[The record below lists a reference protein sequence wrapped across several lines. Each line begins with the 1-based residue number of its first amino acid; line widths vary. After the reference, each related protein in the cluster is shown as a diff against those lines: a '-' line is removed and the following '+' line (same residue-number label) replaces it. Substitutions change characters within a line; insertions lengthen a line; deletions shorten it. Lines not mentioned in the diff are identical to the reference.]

1 MRVQARSIPTWTA
14 AAIMLAIFAA
24 GALRYE
30 HFGAVSNV
38 TNLLTDYSYVAIAAV
53 GATLVILLGGIDLSV
68 GSVVAFSGVMMA
80 MLIGHG
86 WHPLC
91 AATVCLVIGAG
102 LGGAMGLLI
111 QVFELPAFMV
121 TLVGMF
127 AVRAA
132 AFLVLAQ
139 SARMDHP
146 FLGWMSHQA
155 RITVAGVDVSWR
167 MMVAGAVVGGA
178 FVLMRWTRFGRSVYA
193 IGGSER
199 SAGMMSVPLARTRVL
214 TYAIAGLCSA
224 MAGCVLA
231 MGRRA
236 ADPSSGIGLELTVIA
251 AVVIGGTLLSGGGGS
266 VLGTVVGVL
275 IIGLIRMIIDFEG
288 TLNAAWT
295 SVATGG
301 LLLVFV
307 VLQKLT
313 SSLSLQRR
321 WWYGGGGVARSG
333 SRGRV
338 KEVGCACTFIEHRRG
353 CGWVGCRGWC
363 GRGMTR
369 RRLWR
374 SCMRFPS
381 PRSRSRIRSGH
392 RAGR

>member
-1 MRVQARSIPTWTA
+1 MRLQARSIPAWA
-14 AAIMLAIFAA
+14 AAGIMVVIFAA

-30 HFGAVSNV
+30 HFGAMSNV
-38 TNLLTDYSYVAIAAV
+38 TNLLTDYSYVAIAAA

-91 AATVCLVIGAG
+91 AAGACLVAGAG
-102 LGGAMGLLI
+102 LGGVMGLLI

-139 SARMDHP
+139 STRMDHP
-146 FLGWMSHQA
+146 FLGWLSHRAQV
-155 RITVAGVDVSWR
+155 TGAGVEVSWR
-167 MMVAGAVVGGA
+167 MIVAGAIVGVV
-178 FVLMRWTRFGRSVYA
+178 FVILRWTPFGRSVYA

-214 TYAIAGLCSA
+214 TYAMAGLCSA
-224 MAGCVLA
+224 IAGCVLA
-231 MGRRA
+231 MGRQA

-251 AVVIGGTLLSGGGGS
+251 AVVIGGTLLSGGVGS
-266 VLGTVVGVL
+266 VVGTVMGVL

-313 SSLSLQRR
+313 SSLSLHGR
-321 WWYGGGGVARSG
+321 WRYRGGNGG
-333 SRGRV
+333 
-338 KEVGCACTFIEHRRG
+338 E
-353 CGWVGCRGWC
+353 
-363 GRGMTR
+363 
-369 RRLWR
+369 
-374 SCMRFPS
+374 
-381 PRSRSRIRSGH
+381 
-392 RAGR
+392 